1 MYILL
6 TIGGAVLVGGL
17 LGLLGSGGSI
27 LTVPVLVYLLG
38 HHDKSAIAES
48 LAIVGCLAAVGAVPY
63 ARHRQIDWRSAWL
76 FGIPG
81 MLGTFAGAWL
91 AIFVS
96 GAVQLVLF
104 AFVMLV
110 AAWFMFRSALLDPP
124 NHTNLAHSR
133 TPDVPHRHPAWQI
146 ITEGIAVGVLT
157 GLVGVGGGFLIVP
170 ALVLLGGLPMR
181 LAVGT
186 SLVVIGLKSMAGFAK
201 YWWSQQALHLSF
213 DWTVIAWFVAIGA
226 VGLFFGEHY
235 SRRANQRLL
244 KQSFAGFLVAMG
256 VFVMW
261 QEIPHL
267 FAKPT
272 TAQAS
277 VAVTQPIQ

>member
-1 MYILL
+1 M
-6 TIGGAVLVGGL
+6 GAL

-27 LTVPVLVYLLG
+27 LTVPVLVYVLG

-48 LAIVGCLAAVGAVPY
+48 LAIVGCLAAVGAIPY
-63 ARHRQIDWRSAWL
+63 ARLHQVDWRSAWL

-81 MLGTFAGAWL
+81 MLGTYAGAWL
-91 AIFVS
+91 ALFVS
-96 GAVQLVLF
+96 GALQLVLF
-104 AFVMLV
+104 AAVMLL
-110 AAWFMFRSALLDPP
+110 AAWLMFRSAQLDRR
-124 NHTNLAHSR
+124 NLTTTVVSR
-133 TPDVPHRHPAWQI
+133 TPESPHRHPAWQI
-146 ITEGIAVGVLT
+146 IVEGIAVGILT

-186 SLVVIGLKSMAGFAK
+186 SLVVIGLKSSAGFAK
-201 YWWSQQALHLSF
+201 YWWSQQAMHLSF
-213 DWTVIAWFVAIGA
+213 DWSVIAWFIVIGA
-226 VGLFFGEHY
+226 VGLFFGEHF

-244 KQSFAGFLVAMG
+244 KQGFAAFLVAMG

-267 FAKPT
+267 FAVPS
-272 TAQAS
+272 TAQGPV
-277 VAVTQPIQ
+277 VAAQSIQ